1 MPPTAFLLGNHFK
14 GDIMA
19 LAVTEIEEMRSY
31 LNGVMS
37 RADHHA
43 GGVNEIAPAL
53 TGAILWRKN
62 DEEPIKVMVRE
73 GKTTNVLWV
82 RIGNRRYAF
91 SYNHDERQIEMREG
105 GIQGPTL
112 HTLHTFNNAT
122 PLSSV
127 RAIFEAL

>member
-1 MPPTAFLLGNHFK
+1 
-14 GDIMA
+14 MA
-19 LAVTEIEEMRSY
+19 LTVTEIEELRAY
-31 LNGVMS
+31 LNGVMN

-43 GGVNEIAPAL
+43 GEVNEIAIAL

-82 RIGNRRYAF
+82 RIGSKRYTF
-91 SYNHDERQIEMREG
+91 SYNHDAGQIEMREG
-105 GIQGPTL
+105 GTQGA
-112 HTLHTFNNAT
+112 TLHTFTNAT